1 MNYSV
6 KDAGTIDIYL
16 EKNGKLDSHVIS
28 DTKKLQMD
36 KRV

>member
-6 KDAGTIDIYL
+6 KDAGTIDYL
-16 EKNGKLDSHVIS
+16 FGKNGKLDSHVIS
-28 DTKKLQMD
+28 DNQEITDD